1 MRYAVRAGKLLVL
14 RELSRILVFRATI
27 CSPRKVPKWAVVSWS
42 QVEPTKGLR
51 DGVLSRL
58 DRCGFAIR
66 N

>member
-1 MRYAVRAGKLLVL
+1 MRYVVRAAKLLVFPQ
-14 RELSRILVFRATI
+14 RSRVLVFRATI